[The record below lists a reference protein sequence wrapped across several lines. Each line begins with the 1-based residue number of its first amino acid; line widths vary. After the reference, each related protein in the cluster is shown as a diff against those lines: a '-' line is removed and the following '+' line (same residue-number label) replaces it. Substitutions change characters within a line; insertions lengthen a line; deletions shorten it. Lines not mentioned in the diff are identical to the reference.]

1 MGDATLQKKI
11 SLLQAT
17 AINMTD
23 MVGIGPFV
31 VLSTVAGIMNGPS
44 FLYAWLA
51 GALLSFTD
59 ATIWSELGAAYPMA
73 GGSYNFL
80 KAGFGAKW
88 GRLMSFLF
96 VWQTMIQAPLV
107 LTSASLGFA
116 KYFSFLMPLSPAES
130 KLVSGSLIVLIIFL
144 LYRKIETIGKITVA
158 LWTGVLLTIII
169 IISGGILH
177 GNFWQPVADMNQ
189 NVTFNAAFGLALG
202 NASVQTVYSYLGYY
216 NVCHL
221 GGDIKNPQKNIPRS
235 MFISIAG
242 ITLLYLLMN
251 ISVASVLPFE
261 TIKQSSFVVSDFIK
275 ELAGP
280 RAAAVVTILILW
292 VAFASIFSATLGYSR
307 IPYAAA
313 KDGAFFPFFAK
324 LHPTK
329 GFPYISLLV
338 LGSIALVFSLLF
350 NSLGDVIRAILAMR
364 ILVQFISQ
372 AVGLLLL
379 HKRKGKHFFQW
390 RMPLFPLPVLLAIS
404 IWAFIFHSTGQL
416 MYYGLGVAMLGLI
429 VFLIK
434 SYILKEWPFNDD
446 RGEKNQGMLFTE
458 DPDVNRYD
466 EKKNL

>member
-1 MGDATLQKKI
+1 MTDIQPQKKL

-31 VLSTVAGIMNGPS
+31 VLSSVAGIMNGPS

-51 GALLSFTD
+51 GAFLSFTD
-59 ATIWSELGAAYPMA
+59 AAIWSELGAAFPLA

-80 KAGFGAKW
+80 KAGFGARW

-116 KYFSFLMPLSPAES
+116 KYFSFLVPLNLVES
-130 KLVSGSLIVLIIFL
+130 KMVSGGLIILIIFL

-158 LWTGVLLTIII
+158 LWVGVLATIAIII
-169 IISGGILH
+169 AGGIMH
-177 GNFWQPVADMNQ
+177 GNFMQPIADMNN
-189 NVTFNAAFGLALG
+189 NVVFNASFGLALG

-221 GGDIKNPQKNIPRS
+221 GGDINKPQKNIPRS

-242 ITLLYLLMN
+242 IAVLYLMMN

-261 TIKQSSFVVSDFIK
+261 TIKSSAFVVSDYIK
-275 ELAGP
+275 VLAGST
-280 RAAAVVTILILW
+280 AATIVTILILW
-292 VAFASIFSATLGYSR
+292 VAFASVFSATLGYSR

-313 KDGAFFPFFAK
+313 KDGAFFSLFAK

-329 GFPYISLLV
+329 NFPYVSLLA
-338 LGSIALVFSLLF
+338 LGGIAFVFSILF
-350 NSLGDVIRAILAMR
+350 SNLRDVIKAILAMR

-372 AVGLLLL
+372 AVGLILL
-379 HKRKGKHFFQW
+379 HKRKGRLFFPW
-390 RMPLFPLPVLLAIS
+390 KMPLYPVPVILAIL
-404 IWAFIFHSTGQL
+404 IWAFIFSSTENL
-416 MYYGLGVAMLGLI
+416 MLYGLGVALLGVI
-429 VFLIK
+429 AFLIK
-434 SYILKEWPFNDD
+434 SNVRKEWPFAAAVSADNLNLSLTD
-446 RGEKNQGMLFTE
+446 
-458 DPDVNRYD
+458 DPDVNSNQQ
-466 EKKNL
+466 KKDL